1 MRITDEQRAI
11 FQAWLRKKAA
21 DCECPVCHA
30 RRWSI
35 DDELIAVHPAD
46 PLDEAA
52 APTPSL
58 VQLICD
64 NCGRVQFFDV
74 RHIAGWHAGD
84 EAARA
89 LVM

>member
-11 FQAWLRKKAA
+11 FREWLRKKAA
-21 DCECPVCHA
+21 GGECPACHA
-30 RRWSI
+30 RHRSI
-35 DDELIAVHPAD
+35 DDELIVVHPAD

-52 APTPSL
+52 APTPGL
-58 VQLICD
+58 VQLVCD
-64 NCGRVQFFDV
+64 NCGRVEFFDV